1 MINNCSAPHYTVLL
15 QLGEEG
21 VHMNNFT
28 FMNFVSLKLII
39 EGEIKEN
46 VSIHISNFKGVFGNV
61 LGKTFNTII
70 YYILIYEQGVQ
81 KKQGSLLTNDMAITP
96 LKSIIKGKSWCVLE
110 NSALMLQDRHQI
122 FQN

>member
-1 MINNCSAPHYTVLL
+1 MSTIQDFNSETEDHHLDRSEIIIISMLSTFAFPYRYKNVVINNCSAPHYTVLL

-46 VSIHISNFKGVFGNV
+46 VSIDISNFKGVFGNV
-61 LGKTFNTII
+61 LGKTCF
-70 YYILIYEQGVQ
+70 
-81 KKQGSLLTNDMAITP
+81 
-96 LKSIIKGKSWCVLE
+96 SIKC
-110 NSALMLQDRHQI
+110 H
-122 FQN
+122 

>member
-61 LGKTFNTII
+61 LGKT
-70 YYILIYEQGVQ
+70 YYHY
-81 KKQGSLLTNDMAITP
+81 LLYLN
-96 LKSIIKGKSWCVLE
+96 L
-110 NSALMLQDRHQI
+110 
-122 FQN
+122 

>member
-15 QLGEEG
+15 QLGEDG

-81 KKQGSLLTNDMAITP
+81 KKTGILVDKWHGHNSSEIHHKGE
-96 LKSIIKGKSWCVLE
+96 KSVCFGKINL
-110 NSALMLQDRHQI
+110 NAAG
-122 FQN
+122 

>member
-1 MINNCSAPHYTVLL
+1 
-15 QLGEEG
+15 
-21 VHMNNFT
+21 MNNFT

-70 YYILIYEQGVQ
+70 YHILVYVQGVP
-81 KKQGSLLTNDMAITP
+81 KNTGILVDVAIT
-96 LKSIIKGKSWCVLE
+96 
-110 NSALMLQDRHQI
+110 NSS
-122 FQN
+122 